1 MNGRITV
8 DEIKELIKKLNE
20 KKAEGFYN
28 ISSEYIKHSSHVC
41 LTLCV
46 KLFNFM
52 FEPGI
57 TPEKWSLGIIHPI
70 YKNKGDPQDPDS
82 YRGITFVSCLG
93 KVYTAI
99 INERLKLFA
108 NSIELIT
115 KSQAGF
121 RKDYSTIDNI
131 FYLYGLLQMYFLS
144 NRKLFCT
151 FVDFR

>member
-1 MNGRITV
+1 M
-8 DEIKELIKKLNE
+8 
-20 KKAEGFYN
+20 
-28 ISSEYIKHSSHVC
+28 HVC
-41 LTLCV
+41 LPLYV

-52 FEPGI
+52 FDAGI

-82 YRGITFVSCLG
+82 YRGITLVSCLG

-99 INERLKLFA
+99 INERLNSFA

-121 RKDYSTIDNI
+121 RKGYSTVDSI
-131 FYLYGLLQMYFLS
+131 FCLYSLIQLYFLS
-144 NRKLFCT
+144 NRKLFCI
-151 FVDFR
+151 FVDFRKAFDTIWRVGLWPKKYCK